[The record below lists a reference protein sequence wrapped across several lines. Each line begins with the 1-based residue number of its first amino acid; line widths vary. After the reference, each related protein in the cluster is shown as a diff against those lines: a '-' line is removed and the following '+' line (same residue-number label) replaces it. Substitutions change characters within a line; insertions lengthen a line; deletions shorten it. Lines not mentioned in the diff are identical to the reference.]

1 MLYQDIGYLTL
12 NFNMDYLDNNQR
24 FQRDYGDIF
33 TNQTTTNL
41 NSTSNIENINNSNEY
56 IITNFYFSLK
66 GRNIMPIT
74 DIINIEKKVLKNNDK
89 RNNKR
94 GRKSKGESQK
104 CKNNELKIHNKFS
117 DDNMRKKCKNIIIKC
132 LLEFINK
139 QIKSFYGDDMWIG
152 GVIKELKILEQGDM
166 AKSTVASDKIFLNKN
181 LKDFFSQNISGR
193 FCNYSI
199 DHNKKLIETLINDE
213 DENKKEYFTSLFNL
227 KFSECLKVLRGD
239 IDLKEL
245 NGFKSLPLIIEELS
259 VKYDEKYLDHL
270 IYYFNHFE
278 DIILKKP
285 KNKKFEDTQNN

>member
-1 MLYQDIGYLTL
+1 MLYQDIEYLTL

-24 FQRDYGDIF
+24 FRRDYGDIF

-41 NSTSNIENINNSNEY
+41 NSTSNIENIHNSNEY

-66 GRNIMPIT
+66 GRNIIPIT
-74 DIINIEKKVLKNNDK
+74 DIINIEKKVLKNNVK

-94 GRKSKGESQK
+94 ERKSKGESQK

-117 DDNMRKKCKNIIIKC
+117 DDNMRKKCKNIIIKY

-152 GVIKELKILEQGDM
+152 GVIKELKILEQGDI

-199 DHNKKLIETLINDE
+199 DHNKILIEALINDE
-213 DENKKEYFTSLFNL
+213 DKNKKEYFTSLFKL

-239 IDLKEL
+239 IYLKEL

-259 VKYDEKYLDHL
+259 LKYDEKYLDHL